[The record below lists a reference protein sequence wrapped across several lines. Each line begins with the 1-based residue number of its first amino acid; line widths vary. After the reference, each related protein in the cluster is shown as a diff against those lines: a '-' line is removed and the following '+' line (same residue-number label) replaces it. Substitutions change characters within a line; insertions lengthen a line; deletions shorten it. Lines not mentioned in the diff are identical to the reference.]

1 MTIPSILIAPV
12 GSKPQLV
19 TIALDLLQQQGED
32 VREAVVCGHCGEVLP
47 LRVIVVSE
55 GSRGGGFAL
64 VENADTRDERILI
77 EQEEVNG
84 K

>member
-64 VENADTRDERILI
+64 VENTDGEEARCKM
-77 EQEEVNG
+77 QEEANG
-84 K
+84 E